1 MFTDKHEIAC
11 KPSTVASYRQIL
23 RVWVLPRFGNIRLR
37 AITRK
42 DVKEYISDLAGA
54 GRYSQNTLRLILCT
68 LRAILTHAIED
79 GLVDWNPCARLGK
92 FSKSE
97 KPERQATALTREESD
112 RLLEGLVNLL
122 RKVHPP

>member
-1 MFTDKHEIAC
+1 MNYHGRRKAKKVGTREAAEKVKRQIEARLALGDFRILEDQKEPTFAEYADRWLKQHVEIAC

-54 GRYSQNTLRLILCT
+54 AGTPKTRFGSS
-68 LRAILTHAIED
+68 
-79 GLVDWNPCARLGK
+79 CAP
-92 FSKSE
+92 SE
-97 KPERQATALTREESD
+97 RF
-112 RLLEGLVNLL
+112 
-122 RKVHPP
+122 